1 MRYNR
6 FGNTGLTADELCELD
21 MLSALVSQYP
31 GSMVQR
37 QGIDAGRTSAR
48 RTVR

>member
-1 MRYNR
+1 VRYNR
-6 FGNTGLTADELCELD
+6 FGNAGLTAGEICELD

-31 GSMVQR
+31 GWMVQR
-37 QGIDAGRTSAR
+37 QGMDAGRTSAR